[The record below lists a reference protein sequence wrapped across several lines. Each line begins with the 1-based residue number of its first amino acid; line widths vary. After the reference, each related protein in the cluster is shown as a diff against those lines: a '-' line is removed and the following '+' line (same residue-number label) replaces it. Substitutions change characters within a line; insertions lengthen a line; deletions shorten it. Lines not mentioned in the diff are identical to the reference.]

1 MQPPNPYISTK
12 SYIFFVSIR
21 IYTLIYSL
29 ATEKEATRL
38 NIRRLV
44 VLVFLSMAATLPS
57 CAQSF
62 LDDYFA
68 RVARNQAEQPHWV
81 TPVAT
86 VTPRLE
92 QEFRYDIFWQGH
104 ADGTTTENY
113 DGSKGLGLEL
123 IPANNVEVIVNLPPY
138 IVWSAME

>member
-1 MQPPNPYISTK
+1 MK
-12 SYIFFVSIR
+12 SRY
-21 IYTLIYSL
+21 
-29 ATEKEATRL
+29 
-38 NIRRLV
+38 LV
-44 VLVFLSMAATLPS
+44 VPLLLSMVAALPT

-92 QEFRYDIFWQGH
+92 QEFRYDIFWQDH
-104 ADGTTTENY
+104 AGDTVTENY
-113 DGSKGLGLEL
+113 GGSKGLEL

-138 IVWSAME
+138 IVHNNPKQKDG